1 MLPSQEGLATIVVA
15 VAAYWFIYN
24 YPDTAGFLTEKERV
38 VIQTRLSADSDS
50 THNEVFTWGN
60 VTKALKDPKCWLYG
74 FAFHTMSLPLY
85 TYSLFLVRISV
96 SLSPRLDGFADRD
109 YSQVSSSH
117 LDTQQ
122 REPNF

>member
-1 MLPSQEGLATIVVA
+1 MLLSQEGLATIVVA

-85 TYSLFLVRISV
+85 TYSLFLVSISV
-96 SLSPRLDGFADRD
+96 SPSSRLDDFADR
-109 YSQVSSSH
+109 
-117 LDTQQ
+117 
-122 REPNF
+122 N